1 MFKLLVVV
9 SFYLAKSW
17 LIEATV
23 SDKRYTHHRDV
34 SEYCRRRALP
44 SVFLGRHVLNAN
56 SQVLHFS
63 RLELPYSC
71 SISVRAESGS
81 NIILVVQYVSAN
93 TLLRSCTEDN
103 HQLIVYEIG
112 ETFGGYWGPLP
123 DSIMRQ
129 EMKNFT
135 QFYTLHTTKP
145 TTTVDSSSDS
155 YDEYEAE
162 TTTVTSTTTERKLV
176 KGSDYIEIELPL
188 VNVSGNIP
196 LNRLDDVEEV
206 LELINDIT
214 PREGADYD
222 TSILP
227 LLQFSMVTS
236 KDSTL
241 SEFNKDKLKFAS
253 KYYTGFY
260 TPDPRLNY
268 ETINQRKQRLPHRY
282 NSFSNRRLNFK
293 KRLPTLFSK
302 AISTTYRR
310 QVNPYIFPRT
320 EEDEISLY
328 FTNSMSSP
336 HEARETISKP
346 QEIIDDILKSLSHT
360 TESYQ
365 SQNYLIQR
373 MLDSQQNSSELKRLS
388 HQIKA
393 TDAYNDSSIKSTEIT
408 FKNKT
413 TNFFTDNQ
421 TDSYFT
427 NIASLNVSED
437 KISNNVIY
445 TYPIE
450 DPEPVTHS
458 MVKHESWDNV
468 VRAAPV
474 MAVLLNQT
482 LPPDI
487 YANINNQD
495 KVNET
500 VKVGKTRDIQISR
513 KKRHIQPLEIK
524 NAIPRVMTTARNS
537 FTTKKNVEEFVD
549 VQDISHLV
557 ELKDDEIHG
566 RVALRY
572 MRSYV
577 GSTLF
582 NICDTRDAKARHVY
596 LFNTSR
602 IVIAISNYT
611 MKKMT
616 LVMTPARVLKSK
628 EISCPAA
635 HVECQVSGARVCID
649 SMSACDGV
657 PNCGAYDIYDED
669 RLLCGVVSNLY
680 HNVYL
685 AAGTFLAVLLTLLYT
700 VHYWLKRC
708 VPGVSEAFFI
718 YTDRSENILNLETI
732 MQSPNEDDL
741 GSKMVYGAHFFYDDT
756 LDMYNDKTKETVF
769 KKMWRFCISCCPKR
783 HSKKKD
789 IKDEISSHG
798 SDTNQPPVKR
808 LFSFAELELSKIS
821 PKMYYDANVQ
831 TGESL
836 EIDHLQTHNLDNNLV
851 LNTDKNKKNRKEIEE
866 LNILKFLKES
876 KSESIQS
883 FPKTETYKS
892 VDNDD
897 KNLYF
902 NNTIHEKREL
912 SSTVYEPHSSKS
924 QKHEHVKVVTRC
936 DIHSDKVEPSLLKRL
951 RFDEEATTIPSTH
964 TDEEILEGE
973 EQSSTQVVLG
983 TEKLRRSDDIE
994 EQESGSGREFMR
1006 FWTSAKDKKAKKRK
1020 RIVLH

>member
-1 MFKLLVVV
+1 
-9 SFYLAKSW
+9 
-17 LIEATV
+17 
-23 SDKRYTHHRDV
+23 
-34 SEYCRRRALP
+34 
-44 SVFLGRHVLNAN
+44 
-56 SQVLHFS
+56 
-63 RLELPYSC
+63 
-71 SISVRAESGS
+71 
-81 NIILVVQYVSAN
+81 
-93 TLLRSCTEDN
+93 
-103 HQLIVYEIG
+103 
-112 ETFGGYWGPLP
+112 
-123 DSIMRQ
+123 MRQ

-206 LELINDIT
+206 LELINDVT

-260 TPDPRLNY
+260 TPDPR
-268 ETINQRKQRLPHRY
+268 
-282 NSFSNRRLNFK
+282 
-293 KRLPTLFSK
+293 
-302 AISTTYRR
+302 
-310 QVNPYIFPRT
+310 VNPYIFPTT

-336 HEARETISKP
+336 HETRETISKP

-373 MLDSQQNSSELKRLS
+373 MLDSQQNSSE
-388 HQIKA
+388 
-393 TDAYNDSSIKSTEIT
+393 
-408 FKNKT
+408 
-413 TNFFTDNQ
+413 
-421 TDSYFT
+421 
-427 NIASLNVSED
+427 
-437 KISNNVIY
+437 
-445 TYPIE
+445 
-450 DPEPVTHS
+450 PVTHS

-482 LPPDI
+482 LPPNI
-487 YANINNQD
+487 YENINNQD

-798 SDTNQPPVKR
+798 SDTHQPPVKR

-836 EIDHLQTHNLDNNLV
+836 EIDYLQTHNLDNNLV

-883 FPKTETYKS
+883 FPTTETYKS
-892 VDNDD
+892 VDNND

-902 NNTIHEKREL
+902 NNTIHEEREL

-924 QKHEHVKVVTRC
+924 QKHEHVKVVTRG
-936 DIHSDKVEPSLLKRL
+936 DIHSDKVEPSLPKRL

>member
-1 MFKLLVVV
+1 MFKVLVVV
-9 SFYLAKSW
+9 FLYLAECW
-17 LIEATV
+17 LTV
-23 SDKRYTHHRDV
+23 ANVSNKRYTHHRDV

-44 SVFLGRHVLNAN
+44 SVFLGRHVLDAN
-56 SQVLHFS
+56 SEVLHFS

-81 NIILVVQYVSAN
+81 NIILVIQYVSAS

-135 QFYTLHTTKP
+135 QFYTLRTTKP

-155 YDEYEAE
+155 EEEYEAE
-162 TTTVTSTTTERKLV
+162 TTSVTSTATERKLV
-176 KGSDYIEIELPL
+176 EGSDYIEIELPL

-196 LNRLDDVEEV
+196 LNRLDDVDEV
-206 LELINDIT
+206 LELINDVT

-236 KDSTL
+236 EDSTL
-241 SEFNKDKLKFAS
+241 SQFTKDKLKFDS
-253 KYYTGFY
+253 EYYTGFY

-268 ETINQRKQRLPHRY
+268 ETINQRKHRLSHRY
-282 NSFSNRRLNFK
+282 KSFSNRRLNFK
-293 KRLPTLFSK
+293 KRLSTLFSK
-302 AISTTYRR
+302 AKSTTYRR
-310 QVNPYIFPRT
+310 QINSYISPTT
-320 EEDEISLY
+320 EEDEVSIHFSSKNTING
-328 FTNSMSSP
+328 FSMP
-336 HEARETISKP
+336 PPTETISKP
-346 QEIIDDILKSLSHT
+346 QEIIDEILKSLSHT
-360 TESYQ
+360 TKSYQ
-365 SQNYLIQR
+365 SQNYLDQKI
-373 MLDSQQNSSELKRLS
+373 LDSQQNSS
-388 HQIKA
+388 
-393 TDAYNDSSIKSTEIT
+393 
-408 FKNKT
+408 
-413 TNFFTDNQ
+413 
-421 TDSYFT
+421 DSYYFNT
-427 NIASLNVSED
+427 KKVTVNENEN
-437 KISNNVIY
+437 KINKNVIY

-450 DPEPVTHS
+450 APEPVTHS
-458 MVKHESWDNV
+458 MVRHESWENV

-474 MAVLLNQT
+474 MAVFLNQT
-482 LPPDI
+482 DI
-487 YANINNQD
+487 YANIKNQD
-495 KVNET
+495 KANET
-500 VKVGKTRDIQISR
+500 VKEAKTRDIQFSR
-513 KKRHIQPLEIK
+513 KKRYIQPLEIK

-537 FTTKKNVEEFVD
+537 FTTTKNVEEFVD
-549 VQDISHLV
+549 VQDISHLI
-557 ELKDDEIHG
+557 ELTDDEIHG

-582 NICDTRDAKARHVY
+582 NICDARDTKARHVY

-602 IVIAISNYT
+602 IVIAISNFT

-628 EISCPAA
+628 ETSCPAA

-669 RLLCGVVSNLY
+669 RLLCGVVSNLH

-718 YTDRSENILNLETI
+718 YTDRSENVLNLETI
-732 MQSPNEDDL
+732 MQSPNEDDV

-756 LDMYNDKTKETVF
+756 LDIYNEKTKETVF
-769 KKMWRFCISCCPKR
+769 KKMWRFCLSCSSKR
-783 HSKKKD
+783 CSKKKD
-789 IKDEISSHG
+789 IKDEISSHD
-798 SDTNQPPVKR
+798 SDTQQPPMKR

-821 PKMYYDANVQ
+821 PKMYYDAKVQ
-831 TGESL
+831 TGDSL
-836 EIDHLQTHNLDNNLV
+836 EIDYLKTHKLDDNLV
-851 LNTDKNKKNRKEIEE
+851 LNTDKYKKNSKELEE

-876 KSESIQS
+876 KS
-883 FPKTETYKS
+883 
-892 VDNDD
+892 D
-897 KNLYF
+897 
-902 NNTIHEKREL
+902 
-912 SSTVYEPHSSKS
+912 SKS
-924 QKHEHVKVVTRC
+924 QKHEHVKVVTRG
-936 DIHSDKVEPSLLKRL
+936 DIHYDKVEPSLPKRL

-964 TDEEILEGE
+964 TEEEIVEGE
-973 EQSSTQVVLG
+973 EQSNKTQVVLG
-983 TEKLRRSDDIE
+983 TEKLRCSDDIE

-1006 FWTSAKDKKAKKRK
+1006 FWTSAKDKKSNKKKKRV
-1020 RIVLH
+1020 VLH